1 MGAVDDGVGVVEVD
15 VGIDNEEEE
24 EEEEVEKAEEA
35 ERVTGKEGKD
45 NVGCTDAILQNC
57 CPRVSI
63 VVTWSG
69 QLPSTQLTI
78 SAG

>member
-1 MGAVDDGVGVVEVD
+1 MQQLLLTS
-15 VGIDNEEEE
+15 VGIDDED
-24 EEEEVEKAEEA
+24 EEEVEKAEEA
-35 ERVTGKEGKD
+35 ESATGKEGKD